1 MEQQTKLS
9 DLTVTLENI
18 QVLQGIV
25 LPATKLLSSMPQA
38 ERVLY
43 APYLIGG
50 KDSIVKL
57 SILSYKNLYTQEVIR
72 ALIASGREL
81 CEEYL
86 KMTKKLMLRDTSNLH
101 EFKKQVIESNDEQL
115 IRLLLGYYDLN
126 PWEEADLLSV
136 RCCSA
141 NRKGKED
148 TLIQDYFSKNRIGSP
163 AKNLLCRPEY
173 AYYWYLYQQQVK
185 IGCWDK
191 MKYGIRRSWNGFR
204 YRFGL

>member
-86 KMTKKLMLRDTSNLH
+86 K
-101 EFKKQVIESNDEQL
+101 ND
-115 IRLLLGYYDLN
+115 
-126 PWEEADLLSV
+126 
-136 RCCSA
+136 
-141 NRKGKED
+141 
-148 TLIQDYFSKNRIGSP
+148 
-163 AKNLLCRPEY
+163 
-173 AYYWYLYQQQVK
+173 
-185 IGCWDK
+185 
-191 MKYGIRRSWNGFR
+191 
-204 YRFGL
+204 